1 MTEPSHGYTDEER
14 AADLAHLRSLTRKLH
29 RQQRAVEETSTERL
43 AVLQRL
49 RRAGATYPELAAAM
63 GVTYS
68 AVQRL
73 LARIESTAT
82 DSADNDNDTE
92 GDTDS

>member
-14 AADLAHLRSLTRKLH
+14 AADLAQLRALTRKLH
-29 RQQRAVEETSTERL
+29 RQQRAVEATSTERL

-49 RRAGATYPELAAAM
+49 RRAGATYPELAAVM

-73 LARIESTAT
+73 LAKLESPADT
-82 DSADNDNDTE
+82 DTTDTTDTE